1 MAWLFPGNNNE
12 TFFLKGDCQEWPI
25 QEVVATRNIRKTG
38 EPNVLGS
45 NLLPLQNEVPYL
57 SHDKSL
63 LIRHGS

>member
-1 MAWLFPGNNNE
+1 MAWLIPGNNNE

-45 NLLPLQNEVPYL
+45 NLLPLQNKLHYEKKFT
-57 SHDKSL
+57 SF
-63 LIRHGS
+63 